1 MSMVDGF
8 RDVIL
13 DLKATINKITNHL
26 SGKDRYDK
34 NLEALSMYKTALHDA
49 GNKLDLYDYGY
60 PETAAAKSYINL
72 MRRDVKYYAYQ
83 GKKVP
88 NEITKNLLCNNLTC
102 VIKMLHTCADV
113 MERYNTKEE

>member
-1 MSMVDGF
+1 MTMIDGF

-13 DLKATINKITNHL
+13 DLKATINKITTHL

-49 GNKLDLYDYGY
+49 GNKLDLFDYGY
-60 PETAAAKSYINL
+60 PETAAAKAYINL

-88 NEITKNLLCNNLTC
+88 NELTKNLLCNNLTC

-113 MERYNTKEE
+113 MERYDNKEE